1 LKQNMRVFN
10 KPTSDNPYDYHNPV
24 QQSHLFMGR
33 ETIFNQIGEYVRQRL
48 AEPLLLVGPERSG
61 KSSLLRQLSAPRL
74 GLDRVLLVA
83 RIDLTETTAD
93 SLGLLLWH
101 VAKTAVSQWTPA
113 DSPTPSLNKTSFI
126 TNPLPAFR
134 DQCLNHVTPAKP
146 AEPGPHL
153 VLLGDDLDA
162 LLPAL
167 NNKRLDAAL
176 LNRFFE
182 MLLGAET
189 AVILTCTPIGKAA
202 LVQHLPILHQAPV
215 LQIGP
220 LEKEAALDLIRRPTD
235 FAIVP
240 DVAEYIYELTQGH
253 AFQIQRLC
261 HNLIHYGQ
269 ETGLGQYTVAD
280 VAHMATRNEESPGG
294 SAITWQRHLPRYKL
308 PGNSRSGLSNKRP
321 NGRNRLL
328 KVGLLLIILVVGTAL
343 IFSRQRLSGSTAE
356 SDHDFLAAMA
366 ASEFRLPDTASPS
379 PTPSPTSTV
388 TPLPTATAMPTATPT
403 NTPTITPT
411 PTNISSPTPDLPLP
425 QITRQRDG
433 MVMVYIP
440 PGTFIRGAADD
451 DLMADPDERPQQEIR
466 LNGFYFDKYEVNVAQ
481 LAAFLNREER
491 LIRGCNGYACALT
504 RLRVG
509 ATSYVIE
516 DHIGEGDVQFLP
528 MTGYTN
534 HPANHVSWY
543 GANAYCE
550 SVGARLPTEAEWE
563 YAARGTDGRLY
574 PWGNQPPDATRAV
587 FASESYNDLL
597 PVDALPDGASPFDV
611 YGMAGSMWEWV
622 ADWYD
627 GRYYEESPLFN
638 PTGPESGLYK
648 VIRGGA
654 WPNNNRANRIRASNR
669 NAATPDFISS
679 AIGFRCAYDGD

>member
-1 LKQNMRVFN
+1 MRVFN
-10 KPTSDNPYDYHNPV
+10 KPTSSNPYDYHNPV
-24 QQSHLFMGR
+24 QQPHLFKGR
-33 ETIFNQIGEYVRQRL
+33 EAIFNQIGEYVRQRL
-48 AEPLLLVGPERSG
+48 AEPLLLAGPERSG
-61 KSSLLRQLSAPRL
+61 KSSLLRQLSASRL
-74 GLDRVLLVA
+74 GLDRVLRVA
-83 RIDLTETTAD
+83 RIDLAEAASD

-101 VAKTAVSQWTPA
+101 VAETAVSQWTPA
-113 DSPTPSLNKTSFI
+113 DSPTPSLDKTSFI

-134 DQCLNHVTPAKP
+134 DQCLNPVTPADP

-153 VLLGDDLDA
+153 VLLGDNLDA

-167 NNKRLDAAL
+167 VNKRLDAAL

-182 MLLGAET
+182 MLLEAET

-202 LVQHLPILHQAPV
+202 LVQHLPVLHQAPV

-220 LEKEAALDLIRRPTD
+220 LEKEAALDLIRQPTEY
-235 FAIVP
+235 AIVP
-240 DVAEYIYELTQGH
+240 DVAEYIYELAQGH
-253 AFQIQRLC
+253 AHQIQRLC
-261 HNLIHYGQ
+261 YELIHYGQ
-269 ETGLGQYTVAD
+269 EMGLGQYTVAD
-280 VAHMATRNEESPGG
+280 VAHMATRNETSPDG
-294 SAITWQRHLPRYKL
+294 SAITWQRHLPLYKL
-308 PGNSRSGLSNKRP
+308 PGNSRSGLSNKGL
-321 NGRNRLL
+321 NGRNWLI
-328 KVGLLLIILVVGTAL
+328 KVALLLLIILLVGAAL
-343 IFSRQRLSGSTAE
+343 IFSRQRP
-356 SDHDFLAAMA
+356 SDSATDGDHGLLAAMA
-366 ASEFRLPDTASPS
+366 ASEFPPPDTASPS

-388 TPLPTATAMPTATPT
+388 TPLPTATATHTATPT

-411 PTNISSPTPDLPLP
+411 PTNTPSPTPDLPLP
-425 QITRQRDG
+425 EITRQRDG

-451 DLMADPDERPQQEIR
+451 DLLADPDERPQQEIT
-466 LNGFYFDKYEVNVAQ
+466 LDGFYIDKYEVNVAQ

-491 LIRGCNGYACALT
+491 LVRGCDGYDCGLT

-509 ATSYVIE
+509 ATSYIIE
-516 DHIGEGDVQFLP
+516 DDIGEGDVQFLP
-528 MTGYTN
+528 MTGYAG

-587 FASESYNDLL
+587 FASESYDDLL

-611 YGMAGSMWEWV
+611 YGMAGGMWEWV

-627 GRYYEESPLFN
+627 GRYYEDSPLIN

-654 WPNNNRANRIRASNR
+654 WPHNNRANRIRASNR

-679 AIGFRCAYDGD
+679 AIGFRCAYDVE